1 MVPGSPSP
9 GPLNRECCDARAAVD
24 RDRHMR
30 IAQGVGFD
38 RSLDRRER
46 DAHAGRWAVAR
57 RRQRQRALSHRRGE
71 LRRFGDRIDQAPGQ
85 RLLAANAF
93 AGGAEDIR
101 QVVADMALVG
111 QPRQAAGAGQH
122 AEQRHLGQADR
133 ARTIV
138 DEKDLVAGQR
148 QFVAAAGAGAVD
160 GGEELQP
167 LVLRRVFE
175 AVAGLVGEFAEVDL
189 PRMARE
195 AEHED
200 VGAGAEHPLAGA
212 RDDHDA
218 DLGMLETDAVDS
230 VIELDVDAEIVAVEL
245 ELVAGT
251 QARVLVEIGE
261 QRRDRPV
268 ELELPVPVERRRG
281 LIVDPVHC
289 APAR

>member
-1 MVPGSPSP
+1 
-9 GPLNRECCDARAAVD
+9 
-24 RDRHMR
+24 
-30 IAQGVGFD
+30 
-38 RSLDRRER
+38 
-46 DAHAGRWAVAR
+46 
-57 RRQRQRALSHRRGE
+57 
-71 LRRFGDRIDQAPGQ
+71 
-85 RLLAANAF
+85 
-93 AGGAEDIR
+93 
-101 QVVADMALVG
+101 MALVG
-111 QPRQAAGAGQH
+111 QPRQTAGAGQH
-122 AEQRHLGQADR
+122 AEQRHLRQADG

-148 QFVAAAGAGAVD
+148 QFVAAAGAGAAD

-167 LVLRRVFE
+167 LVLRGVFQ

-200 VGAGAEHPLAGA
+200 VGAGAEHPFAGA

-218 DLGMLETDAVDS
+218 DLGMLETDAVDG
-230 VIELDVDAEIVAVEL
+230 VIEFDVDAEIIAVEL

-251 QARVLVEIGE
+251 QAPVLVEIGDE
-261 QRRDRPV
+261 RRHRPV

-289 APAR
+289 APAHRHFNARNAR